1 MLRGPSYHRRS
12 MASSPASTRAWWK
25 PSAGTEP
32 QTGRSSRANL
42 WESRRFSEEI
52 FTSAS
57 LSPEPSGA
65 RLGARLHA
73 GPVPELVE
81 PRFATRA
88 PHPRICHRLVFVV
101 ALVHEGPRPRQLR
114 ARRLDSM
121 TRWFLSLSPI
131 AQGTLAGVGT
141 WLLTALGSV
150 PVLYARQAPR
160 RLMDALM
167 GFAGGVMVAA
177 ACWSLLVPALGLG
190 GVWVAGGGLFAGAAL
205 IYALDQALPHL
216 HPEFPDEARREGP
229 SVARSEER

>member
-1 MLRGPSYHRRS
+1 
-12 MASSPASTRAWWK
+12 
-25 PSAGTEP
+25 
-32 QTGRSSRANL
+32 
-42 WESRRFSEEI
+42 
-52 FTSAS
+52 
-57 LSPEPSGA
+57 
-65 RLGARLHA
+65 
-73 GPVPELVE
+73 
-81 PRFATRA
+81 
-88 PHPRICHRLVFVV
+88 
-101 ALVHEGPRPRQLR
+101 
-114 ARRLDSM
+114 M

-177 ACWSLLVPALGLG
+177 ACWSLLVPALRLG
-190 GVWVAGGGLFAGAAL
+190 GVWVAVAGLFAGAAL

-229 SVARSEER
+229 IVAWRRSGRTRQQRVPRAAMERRVGSARSKRGSRRSESDPGPQPPRSPFARG